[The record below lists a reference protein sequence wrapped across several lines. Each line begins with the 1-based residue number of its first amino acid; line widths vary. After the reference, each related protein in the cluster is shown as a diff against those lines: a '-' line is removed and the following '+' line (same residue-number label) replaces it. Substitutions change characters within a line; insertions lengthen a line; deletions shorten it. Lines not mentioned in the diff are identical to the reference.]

1 MPQGTP
7 TVQPRTEDRVDPN
20 APASFMS
27 EIEEHVEASQVAFTG
42 YLYSGQ
48 GGLEVADDFQ
58 IDEVVEGNVPILAIT
73 GEIDLSKAPDL
84 RARLVNIAGSG
95 ATLAVVDLTDVTFLD
110 STALGVL
117 VSGLKRMRAIDGDL
131 RLVVTRPNLVKV
143 FEITG
148 LLDLFPLFASRSEAL
163 A

>member
-1 MPQGTP
+1 MEMNIDVPA
-7 TVQPRTEDRVDPN
+7 TVVSKTEEDPN
-20 APASFMS
+20 T
-27 EIEEHVEASQVAFTG
+27 SQLTFAGQRHTG
-42 YLYSGQ
+42 P
-48 GGLEVADDFQ
+48 GGLDVADDFQ
-58 IDEVVEGNVPILAIT
+58 IDEVAEGTVPVLAIN

-84 RARLVNIAGSG
+84 RERLAKIASAG
-95 ATLAVVDLTDVTFLD
+95 ATLAIVDLTEVTFLD

-117 VSGLKRMRAIDGDL
+117 VSGLKKMRAGGGDL

-148 LLDLFPLFASRSEAL
+148 LLDLFPLFLTRSEAV